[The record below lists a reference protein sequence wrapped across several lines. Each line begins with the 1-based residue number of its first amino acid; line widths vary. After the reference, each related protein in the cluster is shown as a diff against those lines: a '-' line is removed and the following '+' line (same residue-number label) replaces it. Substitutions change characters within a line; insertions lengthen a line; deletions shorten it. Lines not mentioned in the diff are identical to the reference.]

1 MSLWG
6 NADSAAIT
14 GTVAVANGDA
24 TVTGTSTV
32 FTTAGQIDVGDL
44 MMIVACALFAGFT
57 ICLKNRPAV
66 YRKVM
71 DIFPSSLLAQFTYL
85 IDSSPL

>member
-44 MMIVACALFAGFT
+44 MMPFH
-57 ICLKNRPAV
+57 
-66 YRKVM
+66 
-71 DIFPSSLLAQFTYL
+71 LLL
-85 IDSSPL
+85 I